1 MPAPSSTRGGDLLPA
16 AILGLLGSRGSSSR
30 ADIARLLR
38 VSPAAVTQ
46 ATKGLIGRGL
56 VAELEAEPSRGGR
69 PARLLGLVREAASAI
84 GVKVTADHVA
94 TVRVTLDGLVEAYST
109 RPFDPSAPDALDR
122 LGRLLAEAVAA
133 HPGALL
139 GVGVGVPGSVDS
151 QASGVVTAP
160 TLGWSELAVGAHL
173 RAERGV
179 PVLLDNDVNTLAAAE
194 RLYGV
199 GQDAASY
206 LVVTIGRGIGC
217 GVVVDG
223 AIYRGARGGAG
234 EIGHV
239 PVTDD
244 GPECACGGTGCLEAL
259 IGEEA
264 LVRRARELGVV
275 GPSDG
280 IAELTGAADA
290 GSEAAIEI
298 FATAGRL
305 LGRALAGVVHT
316 IDPGVLVIQG
326 EGVTAWRHWQSPFE
340 ASFRRHLMPSRR
352 SLRYQVHAWSEQQWT
367 LGAAS
372 LVLAA
377 PIDST
382 DTTGEQGRLVRARLQ
397 DTADHPDQPG
407 QPEGGA

>member
-1 MPAPSSTRGGDLLPA
+1 MPAPSTTRGGDLLPA

-46 ATKGLIGRGL
+46 ATKSLIARGL

-69 PARLLGLVREAASAI
+69 PARLLGLVSEAASAI

-109 RPFDPSAPDALDR
+109 RAFDPSAPDALDR

-133 HPGALL
+133 HEGTLL

-160 TLGWSELAVGAHL
+160 TLGWAELPVGAHL
-173 RAERGV
+173 RAELGV

-206 LVVTIGRGIGC
+206 VVVTIGRGIGC

-223 AIYRGARGGAG
+223 SIYRGARGGAG
-234 EIGHV
+234 EIGHI
-239 PVTDD
+239 PVAD
-244 GPECACGGTGCLEAL
+244 GPDCACGGTGCLEAL
-259 IGEEA
+259 IGEDA
-264 LVRRARELGVV
+264 LVRRAREEGLI
-275 GPSDG
+275 GPAQG
-280 IAELTGAADA
+280 IAELAGTADDGVAGAL
-290 GSEAAIEI
+290 EI

-316 IDPGVLVIQG
+316 IDPGVVVIQG

-340 ASFRRHLMPSRR
+340 TSFRRHLMPSRR

-377 PIDST
+377 PFDST
-382 DTTGEQGRLVRARLQ
+382 DTAGEQGRLVRARLQ
-397 DTADHPDQPG
+397 D
-407 QPEGGA
+407 PEGGA

>member
-1 MPAPSSTRGGDLLPA
+1 MPAPSTTRGGDLLPA

-56 VAELEAEPSRGGR
+56 VAELAAEPSRGGR

-109 RPFDPSAPDALDR
+109 RPFDPWAPDALDR
-122 LGRLLAEAVAA
+122 LGRLLANVVAA
-133 HPGALL
+133 HEGALL
-139 GVGVGVPGSVDS
+139 GVGVGVPGSVDT

-160 TLGWSELAVGAHL
+160 TLGWAELPVGAHL
-173 RAERGV
+173 RAELGV

-206 LVVTIGRGIGC
+206 LVATIGRGIGC

-223 AIYRGARGGAG
+223 SIYRGARGGAG
-234 EIGHV
+234 EIGHI
-239 PVTDD
+239 PVAD
-244 GPECACGGTGCLEAL
+244 GPDCACGGVGCLEAL
-259 IGEEA
+259 IGEDA
-264 LVRRARELGVV
+264 LARRAREEGLI
-275 GPSDG
+275 GPVQG
-280 IAELTGAADA
+280 IAELAGAADDGVA
-290 GSEAAIEI
+290 GALEVFAA
-298 FATAGRL
+298 AGQL

-316 IDPGVLVIQG
+316 IDPGVVVIQG
-326 EGVTAWRHWQSPFE
+326 EGVTAWRHWQGPFE

-377 PIDST
+377 PFDST
-382 DTTGEQGRLVRARLQ
+382 DTAGEQGRLVRARLQ
-397 DTADHPDQPG
+397 D
-407 QPEGGA
+407 PEGGA

>member
-1 MPAPSSTRGGDLLPA
+1 MPVQSTTRGSDLLPA

-30 ADIARLLR
+30 TDIARLLG

-46 ATKGLIGRGL
+46 ATKGLIARGL
-56 VAELEAEPSRGGR
+56 VAELDAEPSRGGR
-69 PARLLGLVREAASAI
+69 PARLLGLVREAATAI

-94 TVRVTLDGLVEAYST
+94 TVRVALDGLVEAYST
-109 RPFDPSAPDALDR
+109 RAFDPFAPDALDR
-122 LGRLLAEAVAA
+122 LGRLLADVVAA
-133 HPGALL
+133 HEGSLL
-139 GVGVGVPGSVDS
+139 GVGVGVPGSVDT

-160 TLGWSELAVGAHL
+160 TLGWSELPVGEHL
-173 RAERGV
+173 RAVLGV
-179 PVLLDNDVNTLAAAE
+179 PVLLENDVNTLAAAE

-199 GQDAASY
+199 GQDASSY

-223 AIYRGARGGAG
+223 AIHRGQHGGAG

-239 PVTDD
+239 PVVDD
-244 GPECACGGTGCLEAL
+244 GPDCACGGSGCLEAL

-264 LVRRARELGVV
+264 LVRRARDEAVV
-275 GPSDG
+275 GPGDG
-280 IAELTGAADA
+280 IAALTAAADV
-290 GSEAAIEI
+290 GEAAALAI

-316 IDPGVLVIQG
+316 IDPGIVVIQG

-377 PIDST
+377 PFDST
-382 DTTGEQGRLVRARLQ
+382 DTAGDQGRLVRARLQ
-397 DTADHPDQPG
+397 DTHEDVAR
-407 QPEGGA
+407 